1 MRRFPRPPQREQVPP
16 DALTAI
22 TVRNIPHT
30 RFYYP
35 WHYHPEI
42 ELNLIVNGCGL
53 RYVGDSVGAFEAGEV
68 TLISGGTPHAWLSPP
83 ERERTDWTIVVQFLP
98 EAFGKDFLS
107 LPATQ
112 PIAALLRR
120 AAHGIVFDGAA
131 RGEVTRELWRLT
143 DPTISA
149 LDKLTCLLSI
159 LATLAASREARLLS
173 LSAGPSNA
181 SVRETTRA
189 GKVMR
194 YLNDRA
200 SDRVSQREAASL
212 LGMSPGAFSRFFT
225 RQFGK
230 PFVTYV
236 AEVRIGQACRLL
248 LEEDL
253 GVSEIAYRV
262 GFNNIANFNRHFLK
276 MKGTTPSAFRKLAR
290 SGCGAI
296 GG

>member
-1 MRRFPRPPQREQVPP
+1 MRRVPRPAQREQVPP

-30 RFYYP
+30 RFDYP

-42 ELNLIVNGCGL
+42 ELNLIVNGRGL
-53 RYVGDSVGAFEAGEV
+53 RYVGDSVGEFEAGEV
-68 TLISGGTPHAWLSPP
+68 TLVSGGTPHAWLSPP
-83 ERERTDWTIVVQFLP
+83 DQERTDWTIVVQFFP
-98 EAFGKDFLS
+98 EAFGKDFFS

-112 PIAALLRR
+112 AIAALLVR
-120 AAHGIVFDGAA
+120 AAHGIVFDGAT
-131 RGEVTRELWRLT
+131 RGEATRELWRLAN
-143 DPTISA
+143 PTISA

-173 LSAGPSNA
+173 LSAGQSSA

-194 YLNDRA
+194 YLNDHI
-200 SDRVSQREAASL
+200 SNRVSQREAATL

-236 AEVRIGQACRLL
+236 AEVRIGHACRLL

-276 MKGTTPSAFRKLAR
+276 LKGTTPSAFRKLAR
-290 SGCGAI
+290 SGSGAI
-296 GG
+296 GR